1 MTCVPIRDSRTCL
14 RRSASNRER
23 SAKLESTTLV
33 GSRNACSRSHDAVI
47 RVYDG
52 IGNVIEIHEHAGDF
66 KEFREFSCNGD
77 VLRDGSNSGL
87 IKTRA
92 RQPNQYS
99 SAGVAL
105 PLVWRSM
112 LGRP

>member
-1 MTCVPIRDSRTCL
+1 
-14 RRSASNRER
+14 
-23 SAKLESTTLV
+23 
-33 GSRNACSRSHDAVI
+33 VI

-77 VLRDGSNSGL
+77 VIRDGSNSGL

-105 PLVWRSM
+105 PLLWRST